1 MKYRILVLKV
11 DPWAHPEMSDDYG
24 KVDCLQTENFKLPPE
39 PLNTLKKVELLVAKE
54 EGGGEIF
61 DLVFQFELSL
71 WAVTV
76 SQQGEPRKILP
87 GGGMDMAKRLM
98 IRNKTMD
105 GSLYLV
111 AHKNDSDDTTI
122 VKVEQE
128 GDEVVLNSVF
138 APQSSKMIALEIDPE
153 DDEHLYALDDE
164 QKLFHLLIDPD
175 SKLFIDKV
183 YDLSVHKIEDLIG
196 SFHNNCPWD
205 SILVD
210 SRQVTIF

>member
-1 MKYRILVLKV
+1 
-11 DPWAHPEMSDDYG
+11 
-24 KVDCLQTENFKLPPE
+24 
-39 PLNTLKKVELLVAKE
+39 
-54 EGGGEIF
+54 
-61 DLVFQFELSL
+61 
-71 WAVTV
+71 
-76 SQQGEPRKILP
+76 
-87 GGGMDMAKRLM
+87 MD
-98 IRNKTMD
+98 T
-105 GSLYLV
+105 SLYLL
-111 AHKNDSDDTTI
+111 ALKNDSDDTTI
-122 VKVEQE
+122 VKVEQQ
-128 GDEVVLNSVF
+128 GDEVVLDSIF